1 MNKYQLLKHNED
13 TIYQFVKNG
22 ILSYQ
27 IIRDISIFEDFN
39 KLESQSNIK
48 NVEVRYSLIGDEYEL
63 SSKRIEQII
72 LQMQKDII

>member
-1 MNKYQLLKHNED
+1 MNKYQLLKNNED

-39 KLESQSNIK
+39 KLESHSNIK